1 MSSSALL
8 SSSARHGG
16 AIGSTRASSG
26 AACSTSG
33 RPAALFAHAADRR
46 RAPPVVAPTP
56 TTRSAHRQRLRML
69 SPPPAATFFDQAW
82 GTQIDGQSLA
92 SQLFSLS
99 LLPYLGFLY
108 HLRKPEAKTPPLVF
122 GGFCFLLVF
131 VFATIPA
138 GIYGEPTGPNDLL
151 CLPERENT
159 TQQPQ
164 KGKRRRSRPPSDQK
178 P

>member
-1 MSSSALL
+1 
-8 SSSARHGG
+8 
-16 AIGSTRASSG
+16 
-26 AACSTSG
+26 
-33 RPAALFAHAADRR
+33 LFAHAADRR
-46 RAPPVVAPTP
+46 RRSPRAPTP
-56 TTRSAHRQRLRML
+56 ALVAVATPTPRRRLA
-69 SPPPAATFFDQAW
+69 PAPAATFFDQAW

-138 GIYGEPTGPNDLL
+138 GIYGEGLGAMVCSVCSKART
-151 CLPERENT
+151 
-159 TQQPQ
+159 
-164 KGKRRRSRPPSDQK
+164 RRSNHTQGKTATLTPPPSNKNKTKKTQPK
-178 P
+178 RCTARRWPTWTGFTAAPSPC